1 MSVTTINL
9 CGNILLKSVKMHFFL
24 VMPKF
29 WGFKKSI
36 NLFTG
41 FKIHFFLKIG
51 TPEIVKNR
59 FSQKKVSEINFFEEK
74 CDF

>member
-1 MSVTTINL
+1 MKYI
-9 CGNILLKSVKMHFFL
+9 FL
-24 VMPKF
+24 VIPKF
-29 WGFKKSI
+29 WGLKKST

-51 TPEIVKNR
+51 TPEIIKNR
-59 FSQKKVSEINFFEEK
+59 FSQKKGSENNFFEDK